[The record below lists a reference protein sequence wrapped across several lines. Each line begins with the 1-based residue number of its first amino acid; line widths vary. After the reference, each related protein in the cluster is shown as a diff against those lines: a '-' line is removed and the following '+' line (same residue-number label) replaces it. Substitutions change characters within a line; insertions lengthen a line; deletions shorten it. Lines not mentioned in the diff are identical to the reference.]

1 MGHRAYSRHGNG
13 RFRRAT
19 LENTF
24 GLSAPSCPS
33 CGRLNPH
40 GVNEP
45 PPDNCHACGAVMR
58 PEGECAF
65 CGEHITML
73 GGSWTMDDGQTA
85 CTDTSA
91 AYVPHKP
98 KED

>member
-1 MGHRAYSRHGNG
+1 MGSRYYSRHGNG

-40 GVNEP
+40 GVNEAP
-45 PPDNCHACGAVMR
+45 PENCHACGAPMKSEQ
-58 PEGECAF
+58 PEAANETDAGF
-65 CGEHITML
+65 PVVPP
-73 GGSWTMDDGQTA
+73 GQIEA
-85 CTDTSA
+85 EVA
-91 AYVPHKP
+91 
-98 KED
+98 EDVRRLLREG

>member
-1 MGHRAYSRHGNG
+1 MGHRMYSRHGNG

-24 GLSAPSCPS
+24 GLTAPSCPS

-40 GVNEP
+40 PVNEP
-45 PPDNCHACGAVMR
+45 GPENCHACGAPMR
-58 PEGECAF
+58 PESECSF
-65 CGEHITML
+65 CSAHITL
-73 GGSWTMDDGQTA
+73 RSGEWTADDYTLA

-91 AYVPHKP
+91 PYVPHKP
-98 KED
+98 NGA